1 MDIFNVFTM
10 VGGLSLFLYGMHV
23 LGEGLTKLSGGRM
36 QEILAKLSDT
46 PIKGVLLGAGVTA
59 VIQSSSAT
67 TVMVVGFVNSGIMQ
81 LKQAVGII
89 MGANVGTTVTSWIL
103 SLSGIQSESFFVR
116 LLKPMSFSPI
126 LALIG
131 VIFLMFCK
139 SEKKHDIGTILIGFA
154 VLMFGMDT
162 MSTAVEP
169 LKDVPEFTR
178 LFTAFSNPFV
188 GIIAGAV
195 LTAAIQSSS
204 ASVGILQALCA
215 TGAIPYNSVLPIIMG
230 QNIGTC
236 VTALISSAGAKANAK
251 RAAFIHLY
259 FNLIGTIVF
268 MLLFYLAYAVHPFE
282 FMTQPAKASGIAV
295 IHSCFNVFATVV
307 LLPFSNALV
316 HLAEASVK
324 QTDGEEE
331 SVSEYLSGLSLLDD
345 RFLKN
350 PAFALSQCTKAVEK
364 MAELSVETFSVSA
377 GLMNNYSDDSA
388 NKVDELE
395 NIIDQY
401 DESLGNYLTK
411 ISSFNVSPSE
421 ADHIYDLQSFIGDF
435 ERIADYSQMMKTSF
449 KKLNR
454 KKGKFSEKGN
464 AEISNMLNTATEIC
478 KHSLVC
484 FLRNDKV
491 AANTVIELN
500 KRINKIC
507 SNIIKSHKKRLKN
520 GKCSVNMGFILSDL
534 TKDVKSVSE
543 HCKNIAETIYK
554 PVH

>member
-1 MDIFNVFTM
+1 MDIFNLLTM
-10 VGGLSLFLYGMHV
+10 IGGLSLFLYGMHV

-36 QEILAKLSDT
+36 QEILAKLTDN

-67 TVMVVGFVNSGIMQ
+67 TVMAVGFVNSGIMQ

-103 SLSGIQSESFFVR
+103 SLSGIQSESFFIQM
-116 LLKPMSFSPI
+116 LKPTSFSPI

-131 VIFLMFCK
+131 VIFLLFSK
-139 SEKKHDIGTILIGFA
+139 SEKKNNIGKILIGFS

-178 LFTAFSNPFV
+178 LFTAFSNPIV
-188 GIIAGAV
+188 GMIVGAV

-236 VTALISSAGAKANAK
+236 VTALISSAGAKVNAK
-251 RAAFIHLY
+251 RTAFIHLY

-268 MLLFYLAYAVHPFE
+268 MALFYLVYAVHPFA
-282 FMTQPAKASGIAV
+282 FMTQPANATGIAA
-295 IHSCFNVFATVV
+295 IHSCFNVFATLL

-316 HLAEASVK
+316 RLAEMSVK
-324 QTDGEEE
+324 QTDEEE
-331 SVSEYLSGLSLLDD
+331 ETVSEYLRGLSLLDD

-350 PAFALSQCTKAVEK
+350 PAFALSQCAKAVDK
-364 MAELSVETFSVSA
+364 MAELSVETFYA
-377 GLMNNYSDDSA
+377 TTDLMYDYSEEKA
-388 NKVDELE
+388 EKVDELE
-395 NIIDQY
+395 GVIDQY
-401 DESLGNYLTK
+401 EERLGYYLAK
-411 ISSFNVSPSE
+411 ISSFDVSRIE
-421 ADHIYDLQSFIGDF
+421 IDRIYDLQSFIGDF
-435 ERIADYSQMMKTSF
+435 ERIADHAKMMKTSF

-454 KKGKFSEKGN
+454 KKSKFSEKGA
-464 AEISNMLNTATEIC
+464 AEISNMLNNAAEIC
-478 KHSLVC
+478 KRSLDC
-484 FLRNDKV
+484 FLNNDK
-491 AANTVIELN
+491 NTAVTIIELN
-500 KRINKIC
+500 TQINKIC
-507 SNIIKSHKKRLKN
+507 SKVIKSHKKRLKN
-520 GKCSVNMGFILSDL
+520 GKCTVDMGFILSDL
-534 TKDVKSVSE
+534 TNDVKSVSE
-543 HCKNIAETIYK
+543 HCKNIADTICRA
-554 PVH
+554 